1 MAEGIKILQVENP
14 NPQEIEYQP
23 TIQSANTLFHFV
35 GHIKYLFSI
44 IEKMAIIPRYC
55 VEDVDYL
62 DIGIDEIA
70 YPMLCF
76 CDINLHKI
84 QEHMDFYG
92 QYGIAFSKQWGISK
106 GIQPIQYVNP
116 KSILRHDF
124 TEAFRASINGTEE
137 GAAQNYLQSH
147 MYYLKPIQ
155 GTMQRDKKSVH
166 KNFTDEC
173 EWRFIPDV
181 SRENLP
187 QAITHADLFSRKK
200 LNDAIFLCED
210 CWLKFNAKDIKY
222 IILQTHDEFDQVLAM
237 IEGKDLESKT
247 KTWLISKILVW
258 PEVKGD
264 F

>member
-1 MAEGIKILQVENP
+1 MAENSKILQVKNP
-14 NPQEIEYQP
+14 NKQTTEYQP

-35 GHIKYLFSI
+35 ESSKYLFSF
-44 IEKMAIIPRYC
+44 IEKMAVVPRYC

-62 DIGIDEIA
+62 EIGMDEVA

-116 KSILRHDF
+116 DSILRHDF
-124 TEAFRASINGTEE
+124 TEAFQASMNDTGES
-137 GAAQNYLQSH
+137 AAQNYLQSH

-155 GTMQRDKKSVH
+155 GTMQRDGKSVL

-173 EWRFIPDV
+173 EWRFIPNV
-181 SRENLP
+181 SKKNLP
-187 QAITHADLFSRKK
+187 QAIAQAEIFSRSR
-200 LNDAIFLCED
+200 LNETLAICED
-210 CWLKFNAKDIKY
+210 CWLKFEADDIKY
-222 IILQTHDEFDQVLAM
+222 IILQTCDEFEKVVAM
-237 IEGKDLESKT
+237 IAEKALSSKA
-247 KTWLISKILVW
+247 KSWLMSKILVW

>member
-1 MAEGIKILQVENP
+1 MAENSKVLQVENP
-14 NPQEIEYQP
+14 NPQETEYQP
-23 TIQSANTLFHFV
+23 TVQSANTLFHFESRPE
-35 GHIKYLFSI
+35 YLFSI
-44 IEKMAIIPRYC
+44 IEKMAIVPRYC

-62 DIGIDEIA
+62 DIGMEEIA

-116 KSILRHDF
+116 SSILRHDF
-124 TEAFRASINGTEE
+124 TEAFQSSMNDARES
-137 GAAQNYLQSH
+137 AAQDYLQSH

-155 GTMQRDKKSVH
+155 GTMQRNGKSVL

-181 SRENLP
+181 SQRDLP
-187 QAITHADLFSRKK
+187 QAITQTDIYSRSR
-200 LNDAIFLCED
+200 LNETIAFCED
-210 CWLKFNAKDIKY
+210 CWLKFEAEDIKY
-222 IILQTHDEFDQVLAM
+222 IILQSYDEFEQVVATTAEKALS
-237 IEGKDLESKT
+237 SKVET
-247 KTWLISKILVW
+247 QLISKILVW